1 MALLFFPS
9 TSGSSS
15 LEAGFFGPYV
25 RIYIYNYTHKNK
37 HKQINIYIYICL
49 FIYEL
54 YRIVSSFD
62 QEKLVVYIR
71 NLQYPIKTIGGFPQE
86 NLCIQRPHQIAEAHL
101 RVS

>member
-25 RIYIYNYTHKNK
+25 RIYIYIYNYTHKNK
-37 HKQINIYIYICL
+37 HKQINIYIYVYICL

-71 NLQYPIKTIGGFPQE
+71 NLQYPI
-86 NLCIQRPHQIAEAHL
+86 
-101 RVS
+101 

>member
-25 RIYIYNYTHKNK
+25 RIFIYIYNYTHKNK
-37 HKQINIYIYICL
+37 HKQINIYIYIYVYIYIYICL

-71 NLQYPIKTIGGFPQE
+71 NLQYPI
-86 NLCIQRPHQIAEAHL
+86 
-101 RVS
+101 